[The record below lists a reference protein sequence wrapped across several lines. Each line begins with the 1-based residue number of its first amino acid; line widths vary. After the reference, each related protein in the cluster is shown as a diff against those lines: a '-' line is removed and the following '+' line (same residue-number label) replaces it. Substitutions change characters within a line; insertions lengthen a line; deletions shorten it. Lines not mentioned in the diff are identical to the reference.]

1 MLRIIVFLA
10 AILLASPAFAAD
22 VAGAGGFASG
32 FLHPILGFDHLLAM
46 IAVGLLSVQIGG
58 RAIWTVPLAFVL
70 FLGFGGALG
79 LVGIPLPE
87 VEGAI
92 SISVL
97 ALGLAIAFQTRLPIW
112 LAMAFVGFFAIF
124 HGHAHGEE
132 IPTLADPWTY
142 VAGFMLASA
151 LLHLIGVGLGLLG
164 GRPQLRAHFG
174 SGCAGIG
181 AHLLLLTYGIV

>member
-1 MLRIIVFLA
+1 
-10 AILLASPAFAAD
+10 
-22 VAGAGGFASG
+22 
-32 FLHPILGFDHLLAM
+32 M

-58 RAIWTVPLAFVL
+58 RGIWTVPLAFVL
-70 FLGFGGALG
+70 FLGVGGALG
-79 LVGIPLPE
+79 LFGIPLPE

-164 GRPQLRAHFG
+164 NRPQLRAHLG
-174 SGCAGIG
+174 SACAGIG

>member
-1 MLRIIVFLA
+1 MLRISAILTALVFTSPALA
-10 AILLASPAFAAD
+10 AE
-22 VAGAGGFASG
+22 VGGTGGFASG

-79 LVGIPLPE
+79 LVGMPLPE

-97 ALGLAIAFQTRLPIW
+97 ALGLAIAFQTRLPLW

-151 LLHLIGVGLGLLG
+151 LLHLTGVGLGPAQ
-164 GRPQLRAHFG
+164 RPA
-174 SGCAGIG
+174 AAEG
-181 AHLLLLTYGIV
+181 AF